1 MEIKE
6 RIKRISN
13 YFREMQ
19 VTTVNNK
26 QVVYVVVQFP
36 KGWIIDD
43 DIEDKFNVTI
53 SEGTNFN
60 EYYFCA
66 DIETGEDAV
75 FDAIEYNIEKMQD
88 AIERAQ
94 LLAEKTKELRLLFE
108 NDTISLSQ
116 LKTLKLTF
124 DETNETLDEIVI
136 PKKKKQ
142 DTNIK
147 EKNSEIDE

>member
-6 RIKRISN
+6 RIKRIAN

-19 VTTVNNK
+19 VTTVNGK

-43 DIEDKFNVTI
+43 DIEKKFNITI

-60 EYYFCA
+60 EYYFCT
-66 DIETGEDAV
+66 DMETGEDVV

-108 NDTISLSQ
+108 NDNITLSQ
-116 LKTLKLTF
+116 LKTLKLTLG
-124 DETNETLDEIVI
+124 ETAEPINEIVI

-142 DTNIK
+142 ETSIK